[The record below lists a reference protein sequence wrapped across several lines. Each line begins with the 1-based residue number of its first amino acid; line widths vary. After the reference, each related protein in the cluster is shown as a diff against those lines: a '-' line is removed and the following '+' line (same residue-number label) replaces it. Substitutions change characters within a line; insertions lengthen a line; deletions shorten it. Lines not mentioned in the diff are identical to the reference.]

1 METISTYRGNSLANA
16 AGPLL
21 KTAIAHLDGTA
32 ANNTSVAQSNI
43 SNAQLN
49 QLMTESRAQ
58 GDLHSCVVEQMLVAS
73 KTQSDQITHQLNLE
87 RDYQADLSSKPAT
100 PSNTSASFSA
110 LIP

>member
-1 METISTYRGNSLANA
+1 
-16 AGPLL
+16 
-21 KTAIAHLDGTA
+21 
-32 ANNTSVAQSNI
+32 
-43 SNAQLN
+43 
-49 QLMTESRAQ
+49 
-58 GDLHSCVVEQMLVAS
+58 MLVAS